1 MIKTYLVDTNYIIQQ
16 KEDLEKKL
24 ETSKV
29 ILLDSVL
36 KELEN
41 LKRKNGSEDFFS
53 QYKFANNNLDKF
65 IYERSTGKYQ
75 DNDILEYCR
84 FKKNK
89 DIIVLTN
96 DIGLQQQLNQNGIKY
111 ESGIKSDSFID
122 SPIIYSNEQN
132 FEELQKNLAI
142 NQYIV
147 CNTNGKEDVFY
158 LNHNNELQRVKPK
171 DIEIKIFKKRIKPQN
186 LQQKLFTDQFFRE
199 EIEFICITGTA
210 GSGKTF
216 MALSQQL
223 QYQEKNG
230 IKNIYIQ
237 IPPIHIGGEDKY
249 GFAPGTMEEKTQQY
263 CGGFIDNLK
272 FLSGLTEINVNK
284 ILFRDILV
292 EITPLTTIRG
302 RSLKDCVVIL
312 DEQQNQSKDE
322 IIALLTRSDE
332 NSKYVFIG
340 DVTQSDLKIKN
351 IKNPFLETIKKFKNS
366 KVFSYIKF
374 ENCLRSEL
382 ANEQIL
388 RLL

>member
-1 MIKTYLVDTNYIIQQ
+1 MTKTYLVDTNYIIQH

-24 ETSKV
+24 ETAKV

-41 LKRKNGSEDFFS
+41 LKRKNSSEEFFS
-53 QYKFANNNLDKF
+53 QYKFANDNLEKF
-65 IYERSTGKYQ
+65 IYERSVYKYQ
-75 DNDILEYCR
+75 DKDIIEYCG

-89 DIIVLTN
+89 DTIVLTN
-96 DIGLQQQLNQNGIKY
+96 DIGLQQQLNQNGIRY
-111 ESGIKSDSFID
+111 ESGINKDSFID
-122 SPIIYSNEQN
+122 TPVVYSNEQN
-132 FEELQKNLAI
+132 FEDLSKKLVV

-147 CNTNGKEDVFY
+147 CCTNDKEEIFY
-158 LNHNNELQRVKPK
+158 LNNNHELQRAKPR
-171 DIEIKIFKKRIKPQN
+171 DIEIKMFKKKVKPQN

-216 MALSQQL
+216 ITLSQQL
-223 QYQEKNG
+223 QYQEKKG

-340 DVTQSDLKIKN
+340 DITQSDLKTKR
-351 IKNPFLETIKKFKNS
+351 IKNPFLETIKKFKGS
-366 KVFSYIKF
+366 DVFQYMKF
-374 ENCLRSEL
+374 ESCLRSKL
-382 ANEQIL
+382 ANEAIS
-388 RLL
+388 RLI